1 MHSPKMQS
9 GLMERGP
16 NSTLYGCH
24 SQSEME
30 TMYDEVD
37 FQLEEN
43 SSFTSLLQQ
52 SALVPM
58 ETCSAIETPPNLV
71 ESSSTEKRGKN
82 FNMDEDKLLVS
93 AWLNTS
99 LDAVIGTNMKG
110 GTFWKRV
117 ETYYMQEKKNEW
129 QPRTL
134 SSLNH
139 RWSAIQHAVNKF
151 CGFLT
156 QIEGRNQS
164 GVTHEDN
171 IQAARKM
178 YSSIM
183 KGPFKFDHCWDLLKN
198 EPKWKHSDQSTAVKR
213 KLPGSS
219 RRVTA
224 EAVNVVETD
233 EPSKVDN
240 NERPIGRKLA
250 KERKRASKNPNLDVP
265 GLTNVLS
272 SLKEEKQKKTNLS
285 NEQRS
290 EFLQIQKAQLL
301 EAQVANRIQNEK
313 LRLEQDKEDD
323 SIMMKDLSGL
333 DLNRES
339 TLKSAEWRFYK
350 ENMVVF
356 SECGVLIHH
365 SYLVHCSSLW

>member
-1 MHSPKMQS
+1 
-9 GLMERGP
+9 MEGGP
-16 NSTLYGCH
+16 NSVLYGCH

-30 TMYDEVD
+30 TMYDGVD
-37 FQLEEN
+37 FQMEEN

-52 SALVPM
+52 S
-58 ETCSAIETPPNLV
+58 ETLPNLI
-71 ESSSTEKRGKN
+71 ESSATEKRGKN
-82 FNMDEDKLLVS
+82 FNIDEDKLLVS

-99 LDAVIGTNMKG
+99 LDPVIGTNMKG

-156 QIEGRNQS
+156 QVEGRNRS

-178 YSSIM
+178 YSSFT
-183 KGPFKFDHCWDLLKN
+183 KGPFRFDHCWDLWKN
-198 EPKWKHSDQSTAVKR
+198 EAKWKQIDQSKSVKR

-250 KERKRASKNPNLDVP
+250 KERKRASKNPNLDIP
-265 GLTNVLS
+265 GLTNVLA
-272 SLKEEKQKKTNLS
+272 SLKEERQKKNNLS

-290 EFLQIQKAQLL
+290 AFLQIHKAQLL
-301 EAQVANRIQNEK
+301 EAQVANRIQSEK

-323 SIMMKDLSGL
+323 GIMMK
-333 DLNRES
+333 
-339 TLKSAEWRFYK
+339 
-350 ENMVVF
+350 
-356 SECGVLIHH
+356 
-365 SYLVHCSSLW
+365 